1 MPDVPIDHSPTFI
14 VSEYQDDGLWHEVLT
29 TQDEVKAHD
38 LLKELGDR
46 GQIEQFPPRLPKRS

>member
-29 TQDEVKAHD
+29 TQDEAKARD
-38 LLKELGDR
+38 LLKTLGDK
-46 GQIEQFPPRLPKRS
+46 GKLEVFAPRPPKRR